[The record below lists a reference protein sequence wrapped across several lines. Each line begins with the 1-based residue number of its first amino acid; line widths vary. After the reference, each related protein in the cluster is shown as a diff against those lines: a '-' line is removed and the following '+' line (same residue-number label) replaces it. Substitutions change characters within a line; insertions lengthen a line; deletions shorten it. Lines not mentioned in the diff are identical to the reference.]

1 MAIVREYSCPG
12 HGDFESTEARCPHG
26 CTIVVAREFRTAPAY
41 HNGKTQRT
49 DRMVRD
55 QLDAMGVSNIRS
67 AREGEASRIQ
77 DPRASK
83 MAEFQ
88 KAVRSKYPRMWGEI
102 PNGKI
107 GDALAAHHAP
117 AENALEQAKD
127 LMKAERRPTEYIR
140 DPQNL
145 KVDVSKAA

>member
-1 MAIVREYSCPG
+1 MAIVREYTCPG

-26 CTIVVAREFRTAPAY
+26 CTVVAEREFRTAPAY

-49 DRMVRD
+49 DRMVRE
-55 QLDAMGVSNIRS
+55 QVESLGLSNIRS
-67 AREGEASRIQ
+67 ARTGETSRVQDPKASR
-77 DPRASK
+77 

-88 KAVRSKYPRMWGEI
+88 NAVRAKYPRVWGSI
-102 PNGKI
+102 PNGKVE
-107 GDALAAHHAP
+107 DALAAHKAP
-117 AENALEQAKD
+117 ATNALAEAKD
-127 LMKAERRPTEYIR
+127 MMAAQKRPTEYIR